1 MLWNTVYKSLHMSME
16 DYTED
21 IGLKIKR
28 INELIYRHSN
38 ERLVGWDMTMTQC
51 RILSILSAQPGGK
64 ATQRCLEQELCVS
77 HPTVVGVIRRLNTKG
92 LVEIGD
98 QKGNLSK
105 EITLTESG
113 LQTIDSVE
121 SWMHKMEDI
130 LLNGLSA
137 QERDDLL
144 RMLDIVYSNSL
155 RLSEGDRSC

>member
-1 MLWNTVYKSLHMSME
+1 ME
-16 DYTED
+16 DYAED
-21 IGLKIKR
+21 VGLKIKR

-38 ERLVGWDMTMTQC
+38 EGLAEWDVTMTQC
-51 RILSILSAQPGGK
+51 RILSILSAQPGER

-77 HPTVVGVIRRLNTKG
+77 HPTVVGVIRRLNAKG

-113 LQTIDSVE
+113 LQTIDGVE
-121 SWMHKMEDI
+121 SWMHKMEDT

-137 QERDDLL
+137 QERDNLI
-144 RMLDIVYSNSL
+144 RMLDIIYSNSL
-155 RLSEGDRSC
+155 KLSEGDRSC

>member
-1 MLWNTVYKSLHMSME
+1 M
-16 DYTED
+16 
-21 IGLKIKR
+21 
-28 INELIYRHSN
+28 
-38 ERLVGWDMTMTQC
+38 
-51 RILSILSAQPGGK
+51 
-64 ATQRCLEQELCVS
+64 S
-77 HPTVVGVIRRLNTKG
+77 HPTVVGVIRRLNAKG

-155 RLSEGDRSC
+155 RLSKGDRSC